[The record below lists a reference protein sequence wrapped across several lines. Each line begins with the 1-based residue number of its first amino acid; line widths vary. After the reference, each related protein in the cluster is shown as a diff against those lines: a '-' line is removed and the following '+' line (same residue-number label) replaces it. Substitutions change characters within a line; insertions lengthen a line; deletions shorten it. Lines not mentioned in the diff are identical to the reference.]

1 MNLKRLLYTEEGKV
15 FVSILLGLGLASLFR
30 SACKNRKCIV
40 FRHPE
45 IDNIN
50 GKIFKSDN
58 RCFKYSLKSEKCSGN
73 KRILE

>member
-15 FVSILLGLGLASLFR
+15 FVSILLGLGLHLYLDPHV
-30 SACKNRKCIV
+30 KNRKCIV

-50 GKIFKSDN
+50 ESF
-58 RCFKYSLKSEKCSGN
+58 
-73 KRILE
+73 

>member
-1 MNLKRLLYTEEGKV
+1 MNFKRLMYTEQGKL

-45 IDNIN
+45 IDNID

-58 RCFKYSLKSEKCSGN
+58 RCFTYSLKSEKCNQN